1 MARNRKTVVYLD
13 THVTVWLYA
22 GLVDKLTDAAK
33 KAIDESDLF
42 VAQMVR
48 LELQYLFE
56 IKRIKVKADTIVKSL
71 SKTIGLK
78 VSDIAFN
85 QIIEEALKISWTR
98 DVFDRL
104 LVAEAKILRH
114 GFVSADRNI
123 QSNFKQ
129 TIW

>member
-1 MARNRKTVVYLD
+1 MARNTETIVYLD
-13 THVTVWLYA
+13 THIVVWLYA
-22 GLVDKLTDAAK
+22 GLLDKITDAAK

-42 VAQMVR
+42 VSQMVR
-48 LELQYLFE
+48 LELQYLYE
-56 IKRIKVKADTIVKSL
+56 IGRIKVRPDTIINSL

-78 VSDIAFN
+78 ISDVAFS
-85 QIIEEALKISWTR
+85 QIIEEALKLKWTR

-104 LVAEAKILRH
+104 LVAEAKTFKR
-114 GFVSADRNI
+114 GFVSADRHV

>member
-56 IKRIKVKADTIVKSL
+56 INRIKVKADTIVKSL

>member
-1 MARNRKTVVYLD
+1 MARDRKTVVYLD
-13 THVTVWLYA
+13 THVNVWLYA
-22 GLVDKLTDAAK
+22 GLVDKLTGAAK
-33 KAIDESDLF
+33 KAIEESELF
-42 VAQMVR
+42 VSQMVR

-56 IKRIKVKADTIVKSL
+56 IGRIMVRADTIIKSL

-78 VSDIAFN
+78 ISAVAFN
-85 QIIEEALKISWTR
+85 QIIEEALRISWTR

-104 LVAEAKILRH
+104 LVAEAKTLKY

-123 QSNFKQ
+123 QSNYKL

>member
-13 THVTVWLYA
+13 THVNVWLYA

-33 KAIDESDLF
+33 KARDESDLF
-42 VAQMVR
+42 VSQMVR
-48 LELQYLFE
+48 LELQYIFE
-56 IKRIKVKADTIVKSL
+56 IGRIKVRADTIIKSL

-78 VSDIAFN
+78 ISAVAFN

-104 LVAEAKILRH
+104 LVAEAKTLKH

-123 QSNFKQ
+123 QSNYKY

>member
-13 THVTVWLYA
+13 THVAVWLYA

-42 VAQMVR
+42 VSQMVR

-56 IKRIKVKADTIVKSL
+56 IGRIKVKADTIIKSL

-78 VSDIAFN
+78 LSDVASS
-85 QIIEEALKISWTR
+85 QIIEEALKLSWTR

-104 LVAEAKILRH
+104 LVAEAKTLRYD
-114 GFVSADRNI
+114 FVSADRNI

>member
-13 THVTVWLYA
+13 THVNVWLYA

-42 VAQMVR
+42 VSQMVR
-48 LELQYLFE
+48 LELQYIFE
-56 IKRIKVKADTIVKSL
+56 IGRIKVRADTIIKSL

-78 VSDIAFN
+78 ISAVAFN
-85 QIIEEALKISWTR
+85 QVIEEALKISWTR

-104 LVAEAKILRH
+104 LVAEAKTLKH
-114 GFVSADRNI
+114 GFISADRNI
-123 QSNFKQ
+123 QSNYQ
-129 TIW
+129 HTIW

>member
-1 MARNRKTVVYLD
+1 MARNRETIVYLD

-22 GLVDKLTDAAK
+22 GLADKLTDAAK

-42 VAQMVR
+42 VSQMVR

-56 IKRIKVKADTIVKSL
+56 IGRIKVRADTIINSL
-71 SKTIGLK
+71 SKTLGLK
-78 VSDIAFN
+78 ISDIAFN
-85 QIIEEALKISWTR
+85 QIIEEALKLSWTR

-104 LVAEAKILRH
+104 LVAEAKTLKH